1 LSESDTDRSLPAKD
15 NFLKIPEPIE
25 VKKEV
30 SPPKIE
36 VKTVKVEF
44 HDEVNPFNFVIKEV
58 KPEKLPEPPVELP
71 EANDSF
77 GFWKPQT
84 ELNGLD
90 YLLDPNYAIDE
101 AFLMQGSK
109 EAMSILENLD
119 SLIDS
124 RINKIQTEK
133 RILQR
138 V

>member
-1 LSESDTDRSLPAKD
+1 MVKAAKSFSRGDSLIPEEVEENQKRLNSSLENAQLHELLSESDTDRSLPAKD

-77 GFWKPQT
+77 GF
-84 ELNGLD
+84 
-90 YLLDPNYAIDE
+90 
-101 AFLMQGSK
+101 
-109 EAMSILENLD
+109 
-119 SLIDS
+119 
-124 RINKIQTEK
+124 
-133 RILQR
+133 
-138 V
+138 